1 MAAHINYMQ
10 ENMFLDGNR
19 SEENRVLKGADERV
33 WGMKYKLSVC
43 GFYKVGI

>member
-19 SEENRVLKGADERV
+19 SEENRVLKRADERG
-33 WGMKYKLSVC
+33 WGMKHEVFVDFIK
-43 GFYKVGI
+43 